1 MVFFYFNNM
10 TKLWLS
16 SILYKHNPLS
26 WLFQNLIY
34 RFFHGL
40 MLLLKPVIPVFILP
54 YSSPMT
60 CSIVWFYCLL
70 GFGYVVTMTLKNR
83 YWRRL
88 FLPVSPFWS
97 ANVILVYYHPRPFVM
112 EVGRTL
118 IYHAPNGSFSSDHM
132 LIFSSIAFSYLFSA
146 QRKLGI
152 FLLIMA
158 WLVAWSRVYLG
169 VHFPLDM
176 LGAFLMAFALNFFGL
191 KLWNLYKE
199 KIMQWALT
207 IHFYLFKPL
216 IQKGYIK

>member
-1 MVFFYFNNM
+1 
-10 TKLWLS
+10 
-16 SILYKHNPLS
+16 
-26 WLFQNLIY
+26 
-34 RFFHGL
+34 
-40 MLLLKPVIPVFILP
+40 
-54 YSSPMT
+54 
-60 CSIVWFYCLL
+60 
-70 GFGYVVTMTLKNR
+70 MTLSELNLS
-83 YWRRL
+83 L
-88 FLPVSPFWS
+88 FSWINASPEASNTSINFAIFIANDLLYCMILLFAWFWLRG
-97 ANVILVYYHPRPFVM
+97 NYDTKKQILKAFIFTSIAILISQCISHVYYHPRPFVM

-118 IYHAPNGSFSSDHM
+118 IYHAPNGSFPSDHM

-146 QRKLGI
+146 QRKLGV

-176 LGAFLMAFALNFFGL
+176 LGAFLLAFALNFFGL

-207 IHFYLFKPL
+207 LHFYLFKPL

>member
-1 MVFFYFNNM
+1 
-10 TKLWLS
+10 
-16 SILYKHNPLS
+16 
-26 WLFQNLIY
+26 
-34 RFFHGL
+34 
-40 MLLLKPVIPVFILP
+40 
-54 YSSPMT
+54 
-60 CSIVWFYCLL
+60 
-70 GFGYVVTMTLKNR
+70 MTLSELNLS
-83 YWRRL
+83 L
-88 FLPVSPFWS
+88 FSWINASPEASNTSIHFAIFIANDLLYCMILLFAWFWLRG
-97 ANVILVYYHPRPFVM
+97 NYDTKKQILKAFIFTSIAILISQCISHVYYHPRPFVM

-118 IYHAPNGSFSSDHM
+118 IYHAPNGSFPSDHM

-152 FLLIMA
+152 FLLFMA

-176 LGAFLMAFALNFFGL
+176 LGAFLLAFALNFFGL

>member
-1 MVFFYFNNM
+1 
-10 TKLWLS
+10 
-16 SILYKHNPLS
+16 
-26 WLFQNLIY
+26 
-34 RFFHGL
+34 
-40 MLLLKPVIPVFILP
+40 
-54 YSSPMT
+54 
-60 CSIVWFYCLL
+60 
-70 GFGYVVTMTLKNR
+70 MTLSELNLS
-83 YWRRL
+83 L
-88 FLPVSPFWS
+88 FSWINASPEASNASIHFAIFIANDLLYCMILLFAWFWLRG
-97 ANVILVYYHPRPFVM
+97 NYDTKKQILKAFIFTSIAILISQCISHVYYHPRPFVM

-118 IYHAPNGSFSSDHM
+118 IYHAPNGSFPSDHM

-152 FLLIMA
+152 SLLVMA

-176 LGAFLMAFALNFFGL
+176 LGAFLLAFALNFFGL
-191 KLWNLYKE
+191 KLWNLYKD

>member
-1 MVFFYFNNM
+1 
-10 TKLWLS
+10 
-16 SILYKHNPLS
+16 
-26 WLFQNLIY
+26 
-34 RFFHGL
+34 
-40 MLLLKPVIPVFILP
+40 
-54 YSSPMT
+54 
-60 CSIVWFYCLL
+60 
-70 GFGYVVTMTLKNR
+70 MTLSELNLS
-83 YWRRL
+83 L
-88 FLPVSPFWS
+88 FSWINASPEASNTSINFAIFIANDLLYCMILLFAWFWLRG
-97 ANVILVYYHPRPFVM
+97 NYDTKKQILKAFIFTSIAILISQCISHVYYHPRPFVM
-112 EVGRTL
+112 EIGRTL
-118 IYHAPNGSFSSDHM
+118 IYHAPNGSFPSDHM

-152 FLLIMA
+152 FLLVMA

-176 LGAFLMAFALNFFGL
+176 LGAFLLAFALNFFGL

>member
-1 MVFFYFNNM
+1 
-10 TKLWLS
+10 
-16 SILYKHNPLS
+16 
-26 WLFQNLIY
+26 
-34 RFFHGL
+34 
-40 MLLLKPVIPVFILP
+40 
-54 YSSPMT
+54 
-60 CSIVWFYCLL
+60 
-70 GFGYVVTMTLKNR
+70 MTLSELNLS
-83 YWRRL
+83 L
-88 FLPVSPFWS
+88 FSWINASPEASNTSIHFAIFIANDLLYCMILLFAWFWLRG
-97 ANVILVYYHPRPFVM
+97 NYDTKKQILKAFIFTSIAILISQCISHVYYHPRPFVM

-118 IYHAPNGSFSSDHM
+118 IYHAPNGSFPSDHM
-132 LIFSSIAFSYLFSA
+132 LIFSTIAFSYLFSA

-176 LGAFLMAFALNFFGL
+176 LGAFLLAFALNFFGL
-191 KLWNLYKE
+191 KLWNLYKD

>member
-1 MVFFYFNNM
+1 
-10 TKLWLS
+10 
-16 SILYKHNPLS
+16 
-26 WLFQNLIY
+26 
-34 RFFHGL
+34 
-40 MLLLKPVIPVFILP
+40 
-54 YSSPMT
+54 
-60 CSIVWFYCLL
+60 
-70 GFGYVVTMTLKNR
+70 MTLSELNLS
-83 YWRRL
+83 L
-88 FLPVSPFWS
+88 FSWINASPEATNTSIHFAIFIANDLLYCMILLFAWFWLRG
-97 ANVILVYYHPRPFVM
+97 NYDTKKQILKAFIFTSIAILISQCISHVYYHPRPFVM

-118 IYHAPNGSFSSDHM
+118 IYHAPNGSFPSDHM
-132 LIFSSIAFSYLFSA
+132 LIFSSIAFSYLFST

-191 KLWNLYKE
+191 KLWNLYKDT
-199 KIMQWALT
+199 IMQWALT

>member
-1 MVFFYFNNM
+1 
-10 TKLWLS
+10 
-16 SILYKHNPLS
+16 
-26 WLFQNLIY
+26 
-34 RFFHGL
+34 
-40 MLLLKPVIPVFILP
+40 
-54 YSSPMT
+54 
-60 CSIVWFYCLL
+60 
-70 GFGYVVTMTLKNR
+70 MTLSELNLS
-83 YWRRL
+83 L
-88 FLPVSPFWS
+88 FSWINASPAASNTSIHFAIFIANDLLYCMILLFAWFWLRG
-97 ANVILVYYHPRPFVM
+97 NYDTKKQILKAFIFTSIAILISQCISHVYYHPRPFVM

-118 IYHAPNGSFSSDHM
+118 IYHAPNGSFPSDHM

-176 LGAFLMAFALNFFGL
+176 LGAFLLAFALNFFGL

>member
-1 MVFFYFNNM
+1 
-10 TKLWLS
+10 
-16 SILYKHNPLS
+16 
-26 WLFQNLIY
+26 
-34 RFFHGL
+34 
-40 MLLLKPVIPVFILP
+40 
-54 YSSPMT
+54 
-60 CSIVWFYCLL
+60 
-70 GFGYVVTMTLKNR
+70 MTLSELNLS
-83 YWRRL
+83 L
-88 FLPVSPFWS
+88 FSWINASPEASNTSIHFAIFIANDLLYCIILLFAWFWLRG
-97 ANVILVYYHPRPFVM
+97 NYDTKKQILKAFIFTSIAILISQCISHVYYHPRPFVM

-118 IYHAPNGSFSSDHM
+118 IYHAPNGSFPSDHM

-176 LGAFLMAFALNFFGL
+176 LGAFLLAFALNFFGL

-207 IHFYLFKPL
+207 LHFYLFKPL

>member
-1 MVFFYFNNM
+1 M
-10 TKLWLS
+10 TFTELNLSLFSWINASPEATNTSIHFAIFIANDLLYCMILLFAWFWLRGNYDTKKQILKAFIFT
-16 SILYKHNPLS
+16 SIAI
-26 WLFQNLIY
+26 LISQCIS
-34 RFFHGL
+34 H
-40 MLLLKPVIPVFILP
+40 
-54 YSSPMT
+54 
-60 CSIVWFYCLL
+60 
-70 GFGYVVTMTLKNR
+70 
-83 YWRRL
+83 
-88 FLPVSPFWS
+88 
-97 ANVILVYYHPRPFVM
+97 VYYHPRPFVM

-118 IYHAPNGSFSSDHM
+118 IYHAPNGSFPSDHM

-176 LGAFLMAFALNFFGL
+176 LGAFLLAFALNFFGL
-191 KLWNLYKE
+191 KLWNLYKD

>member
-1 MVFFYFNNM
+1 
-10 TKLWLS
+10 
-16 SILYKHNPLS
+16 
-26 WLFQNLIY
+26 
-34 RFFHGL
+34 
-40 MLLLKPVIPVFILP
+40 
-54 YSSPMT
+54 
-60 CSIVWFYCLL
+60 
-70 GFGYVVTMTLKNR
+70 MTLSELNLS
-83 YWRRL
+83 L
-88 FLPVSPFWS
+88 FSWINASPEASNTSIHFAIFIANDLLYCMILLFAWFWLRG
-97 ANVILVYYHPRPFVM
+97 NYDTKEQILKAFIFTSIAILISQCISHVYYHPRPFVM

-118 IYHAPNGSFSSDHM
+118 IYHAPNGSFPSDHM

-152 FLLIMA
+152 FLFFMA

-176 LGAFLMAFALNFFGL
+176 LGAFLLAFALNFFGL
-191 KLWNLYKE
+191 KLWNLYKD

>member
-1 MVFFYFNNM
+1 
-10 TKLWLS
+10 
-16 SILYKHNPLS
+16 
-26 WLFQNLIY
+26 
-34 RFFHGL
+34 
-40 MLLLKPVIPVFILP
+40 
-54 YSSPMT
+54 
-60 CSIVWFYCLL
+60 
-70 GFGYVVTMTLKNR
+70 MTLSELNLS
-83 YWRRL
+83 L
-88 FLPVSPFWS
+88 FSWINASPEASNTSIHFAFFIANDLLYCMILLFAWFWLRG
-97 ANVILVYYHPRPFVM
+97 NYDTKKQILKAFIFTSIAILISQCISHVYYHPRPFVM

-118 IYHAPNGSFSSDHM
+118 IYHAPNGSFPSDHM

-152 FLLIMA
+152 SLLVMA

-176 LGAFLMAFALNFFGL
+176 LGAFLLAFALNFFGL
-191 KLWNLYKE
+191 KLWNLYKD